1 MSLNIKVTEQACGA
15 EITGIDLTKSLS
27 VNEIKK
33 IREAWLEH
41 HVLSFPNQPM
51 TDDDLERFTPVSY
64 THLTLP
70 TTPYV

>member
-15 EITGIDLTKSLS
+15 EITGVDLTKSLS

-41 HVLSFPNQPM
+41 HVLSLDP
-51 TDDDLERFTPVSY
+51 TDQNPLHSFLKDCKL
-64 THLTLP
+64 HLP
-70 TTPYV
+70 PQ